1 MARGILW
8 IVLMVC
14 ALLLVGCSSHP
25 PSAAQFMNMKNK
37 SFGFGSGGT
46 LRTGDLYDGKCNNYD
61 HNDYFCVEE
70 ARDLDLAFFYR
81 IHYGVF
87 GLSLEN
93 FTPNL
98 HAGFLSR
105 YVGLQGW
112 AWTGMGAVEERYGR
126 GGSFY
131 GGVMLIEELPITE
144 KFRIGASEH
153 ISRNVYKVDENLGG
167 LSFWSADAFGEYGVG
182 AYVSF
187 WGASLEYRY
196 GREIGKSN
204 NRFYFTLNY
213 LFGLK
218 EKTPEEK
225 QRRRELK
232 SALNRYEVLR
242 SELNVR
248 KEKVKWLIRTKE
260 SQGSVTEEE
269 IEEEKRQLQEL
280 RRAADQ
286 QKMKVRELKNAKR
299 FDF

>member
-1 MARGILW
+1 MRRI
-8 IVLMVC
+8 
-14 ALLLVGCSSHP
+14 LLLAVAMLLLAGCSNHP

-46 LRTGDLYDGKCNNYD
+46 LRTGNLYDGKCNNYD

-98 HAGFLSR
+98 HAGFLSQ

-187 WGASLEYRY
+187 WGASLEFRY

-218 EKTPEEK
+218 EKTAEYKKAYK
-225 QRRRELK
+225 QYV
-232 SALNRYEVLR
+232 ALYVEMVEQKKRL
-242 SELNVR
+242 
-248 KEKVKWLIRTKE
+248 KWLIQERNRGE
-260 SQGSVTEEE
+260 DVSDEE
-269 IEEEKRQLQEL
+269 IEEEKRRLQEL
-280 RRAADQ
+280 KDAVNRQR
-286 QKMKVRELKNAKR
+286 MKVRELKKR
-299 FDF
+299 

>member
-1 MARGILW
+1 
-8 IVLMVC
+8 MVC
-14 ALLLVGCSSHP
+14 ALLLAGCSSHP

-46 LRTGDLYDGKCNNYD
+46 LRTGNLYDGKCNNYD

-98 HAGFLSR
+98 HAGFLSQ

-144 KFRIGASEH
+144 KFRIGISEH

-218 EKTPEEK
+218 EKTAEYKKAYK
-225 QRRRELK
+225 QYV
-232 SALNRYEVLR
+232 ALYVEMVEQKKRL
-242 SELNVR
+242 
-248 KEKVKWLIRTKE
+248 KWLIQERNRGE
-260 SQGSVTEEE
+260 DVSDEE
-269 IEEEKRQLQEL
+269 IEEEKRRLQEL
-280 RRAADQ
+280 KDAVDRQR
-286 QKMKVRELKNAKR
+286 MKVRELKKR
-299 FDF
+299 

>member
-1 MARGILW
+1 MLA
-8 IVLMVC
+8 VAM
-14 ALLLVGCSSHP
+14 LLYAGCSNHP

-46 LRTGDLYDGKCNNYD
+46 LRTGNLYDGKCNNYD

-70 ARDLDLAFFYR
+70 ARDLDFAFFYR

-98 HAGFLSR
+98 HAGFLSQ

-144 KFRIGASEH
+144 KLSVGISEH

-218 EKTPEEK
+218 EKTAEYKKAYK
-225 QRRRELK
+225 QYV
-232 SALNRYEVLR
+232 ALYVEMVEQKKRL
-242 SELNVR
+242 
-248 KEKVKWLIRTKE
+248 KWLIQERNRGE
-260 SQGSVTEEE
+260 DVSDEE
-269 IEEEKRQLQEL
+269 IEEEKRRLQKL
-280 RRAADQ
+280 KDAVNRQR
-286 QKMKVRELKNAKR
+286 MKVRELKKR
-299 FDF
+299 

>member
-1 MARGILW
+1 M
-8 IVLMVC
+8 
-14 ALLLVGCSSHP
+14 LLYAGCSNHP

-46 LRTGDLYDGKCNNYD
+46 LRTGNLYDGKCNNYD

-70 ARDLDLAFFYR
+70 ARDLDFAFFYR

-98 HAGFLSR
+98 HAGFLSQ

-144 KFRIGASEH
+144 KLSVGISEH

-218 EKTPEEK
+218 EKTAEYKKAYK
-225 QRRRELK
+225 QYV
-232 SALNRYEVLR
+232 ALYVEMVEQKKRL
-242 SELNVR
+242 
-248 KEKVKWLIRTKE
+248 KWLIQERNRGE
-260 SQGSVTEEE
+260 DVSDEE
-269 IEEEKRQLQEL
+269 IEEEKRRLQKL
-280 RRAADQ
+280 KDAVNRQR
-286 QKMKVRELKNAKR
+286 MKVRELKKR
-299 FDF
+299 

>member
-1 MARGILW
+1 MRRI
-8 IVLMVC
+8 
-14 ALLLVGCSSHP
+14 LLLAVAMLLYAGCSSHP

-46 LRTGDLYDGKCNNYD
+46 LRTGNLYDGKCNNYD

-98 HAGFLSR
+98 HAGFLSQ

-218 EKTPEEK
+218 EKTAEYKKAYK
-225 QRRRELK
+225 QYV
-232 SALNRYEVLR
+232 ALYVEMVEQKKRL
-242 SELNVR
+242 
-248 KEKVKWLIRTKE
+248 KWLIQERNRGE
-260 SQGSVTEEE
+260 DVSDEE
-269 IEEEKRQLQEL
+269 IEEETRRFRELIDAVDRQ
-280 RRAADQ
+280 R
-286 QKMKVRELKNAKR
+286 MKVRELKKR
-299 FDF
+299 

>member
-1 MARGILW
+1 MRRI
-8 IVLMVC
+8 
-14 ALLLVGCSSHP
+14 LLLAVAMLLYAGCSNHP

-46 LRTGDLYDGKCNNYD
+46 LRTGNLYDGKCNNYD

-70 ARDLDLAFFYR
+70 ARDLDFAFFYR

-98 HAGFLSR
+98 HAGFLSQ

-218 EKTPEEK
+218 EKTAEYKKAYK
-225 QRRRELK
+225 QYE
-232 SALNRYEVLR
+232 ALYVEMVEQKKRL
-242 SELNVR
+242 
-248 KEKVKWLIRTKE
+248 KWLIQAKNRGE
-260 SQGSVTEEE
+260 NVSDEE
-269 IEEEKRQLQEL
+269 IEEETRRFRELIDAVDRQ
-280 RRAADQ
+280 R
-286 QKMKVRELKNAKR
+286 MKVRELKKR
-299 FDF
+299 

>member
-8 IVLMVC
+8 IVLTVC
-14 ALLLVGCSSHP
+14 ALLLAGCSNHP

-46 LRTGDLYDGKCNNYD
+46 LRTGNLYDGKCNNYD

-98 HAGFLSR
+98 HAGFLSQ

-167 LSFWSADAFGEYGVG
+167 LSFWSADAFGEYGIG

-187 WGASLEYRY
+187 WGFSLEFRY

-218 EKTPEEK
+218 EKTAEYKKAYK
-225 QRRRELK
+225 QYV
-232 SALNRYEVLR
+232 ALYVEMVEQKKRL
-242 SELNVR
+242 
-248 KEKVKWLIRTKE
+248 KWLIQERNRGE
-260 SQGSVTEEE
+260 DVSDEE
-269 IEEEKRQLQEL
+269 IEEETRRFRELIDAVDRQ
-280 RRAADQ
+280 R
-286 QKMKVRELKNAKR
+286 MKVRELKKR
-299 FDF
+299 

>member
-1 MARGILW
+1 MLA
-8 IVLMVC
+8 VAM
-14 ALLLVGCSSHP
+14 LLYAGCSNHP

-46 LRTGDLYDGKCNNYD
+46 LRTGNLYDGKCNNYD

-70 ARDLDLAFFYR
+70 ARDLDFAFFYR

-98 HAGFLSR
+98 HAGFLSQ

-144 KFRIGASEH
+144 KLSVGISEH

-218 EKTPEEK
+218 EKTAEYKKAYK
-225 QRRRELK
+225 QYV
-232 SALNRYEVLR
+232 ALYVEMVEQKKRL
-242 SELNVR
+242 
-248 KEKVKWLIRTKE
+248 KWLIQERNRGE
-260 SQGSVTEEE
+260 DVTEEE
-269 IEEEKRQLQEL
+269 IEEETRRFRELIDAVNRQ
-280 RRAADQ
+280 R
-286 QKMKVRELKNAKR
+286 MKVRELKKR
-299 FDF
+299 

>member
-1 MARGILW
+1 MLA
-8 IVLMVC
+8 VAM
-14 ALLLVGCSSHP
+14 LLYAGCSNHP

-46 LRTGDLYDGKCNNYD
+46 LRTGNLYDGKCNNYD

-70 ARDLDLAFFYR
+70 ARDLDFAFFYR

-98 HAGFLSR
+98 HAGFLSQ

-131 GGVMLIEELPITE
+131 GGVMLIEELSITE

-218 EKTPEEK
+218 EKTAEYKKAYK
-225 QRRRELK
+225 QYE
-232 SALNRYEVLR
+232 ALYVEMVEQKKRL
-242 SELNVR
+242 
-248 KEKVKWLIRTKE
+248 KWLIQERNRGE
-260 SQGSVTEEE
+260 DVSDEE
-269 IEEEKRQLQEL
+269 IEEEKRRLQKL
-280 RRAADQ
+280 KDAVNRQR
-286 QKMKVRELKNAKR
+286 MKVRELKKR
-299 FDF
+299 